1 MNSALRLVPTIFLSL
16 SLYSQDSPVK
26 WPLLPKK
33 EFLSGRAATKADVNS
48 GRAAFVA
55 MLDGKPVGKPLPIKI
70 PQYAFHLDNGKKIP
84 VIIIQAEQMDDKKYV
99 GARLLSG
106 GELVGFLNEFV
117 LLGTKPPRQ

>member
-1 MNSALRLVPTIFLSL
+1 MNPTLRLISL
-16 SLYSQDSPVK
+16 IALGLLLNAQDTKMK
-26 WPLLPKK
+26 WPPLPKK
-33 EFLSGRAATKADVNS
+33 EFLSGRAATKVDVES

-55 MLDGKPVGKPLPIKI
+55 MLDGKPVGKPLQIKI
-70 PQYAFHLDNGKKIP
+70 PQYAFHLDGGKKTP
-84 VIIIQAEQMDDKKYV
+84 VIIIQAEQMDDKKYA